1 MFNSFEIEN
10 TKLIKYTGSESHVI
24 IPECVTEIGEHAFD
38 GCTSMGSVVIPENV
52 WDIGSFAFRG
62 CTNLTSVTIPDMVME
77 IGGYAFKGCT
87 SLTSVTMLYTPTIRT
102 GAFEGC
108 TSLTSVF
115 FQDGSML
122 LTGEGVFDGCPKVT
136 IICRE
141 GSNTQEYCLKEKL
154 NYLFDYQFEAFHGVI
169 PPGIER
175 LAAPFL
181 ADEEKPYI
189 FISYSHKNRDV
200 VLQIIKTLYESGW
213 KIWYDE
219 GLTIGDRY
227 DITLESHVKNCA
239 AFLLFITEQSVDS
252 HYVLDNEIPWA
263 IEAKRPIIKCI
274 IDEGTD
280 LKIEGGTAFA
290 TVSPLEIEPALEKVD
305 GLRKGERREA
315 KGISVVVNP
324 EDREKKSGDGFAYC
338 LYFDDKTELV
348 KAIMLE
354 ARNSG
359 CVLYDAV
366 QNGEDTEKLQNSAS
380 LIIFLD
386 QEFLSDKRLT
396 DILIR
401 EFKAGKD
408 MAICQLE
415 KIRDDDL
422 PQELAE
428 LHYMQWLNYSHG
440 INSDLNTKLAR
451 HLQKRGCRN
460 TSILPGFE
468 YEKTK
473 KGIVIKRYT
482 GKDPVP
488 QLEREYGGTPVVEI
502 TDNAFRNCINLKEF
516 EIPDS
521 VESIGNGSF
530 AGCTNLS
537 SIIIPESVREIGNSA
552 FLECI
557 HLTSVAI
564 PRSVTKI
571 ENSVFADCVD
581 LTSVKIP
588 NSVSEIG
595 MQAFKGC
602 KKLTS
607 IELPEGVNEIK
618 GAAFYGCAKLIS
630 ITIPESVTEID
641 STAFLGCLDLTVTC
655 PHGSYAWRFC
665 RNFPIPVGDGGTSDA
680 LEGTMYASERTMI
693 TDPNYEIVGS
703 KLICYAGI
711 NRETAVIPEGVTEI
725 CAGAFRNC
733 KELRNVVIP
742 EGVTVIGDS
751 AFCGCENLER
761 ITIPDSVREIGVGAF
776 RDCWVLESV
785 EIPDSVIKIGCD
797 AFRNCERLYTVM
809 RPQR

>member
-24 IPECVTEIGEHAFD
+24 IPECVTEIGEYAFD

-87 SLTSVTMLYTPTIRT
+87 SLTSVTMLYTTTIRT

-227 DITLESHVKNCA
+227 DITLESHVKNCS

-401 EFKAGKD
+401 EFKA
-408 MAICQLE
+408 
-415 KIRDDDL
+415 
-422 PQELAE
+422 
-428 LHYMQWLNYSHG
+428 
-440 INSDLNTKLAR
+440 
-451 HLQKRGCRN
+451 
-460 TSILPGFE
+460 
-468 YEKTK
+468 
-473 KGIVIKRYT
+473 

>member
-24 IPECVTEIGEHAFD
+24 IPECVTEIGEYAFD

-305 GLRKGERREA
+305 GIRKGERREA

-401 EFKAGKD
+401 EFKA
-408 MAICQLE
+408 
-415 KIRDDDL
+415 
-422 PQELAE
+422 
-428 LHYMQWLNYSHG
+428 
-440 INSDLNTKLAR
+440 
-451 HLQKRGCRN
+451 
-460 TSILPGFE
+460 
-468 YEKTK
+468 
-473 KGIVIKRYT
+473 

-693 TDPNYEIVGS
+693 TDPNYEIVGN

-742 EGVTVIGDS
+742 EGVTVIGDF

>member
-24 IPECVTEIGEHAFD
+24 IPECVTEIGEYAFD

-408 MAICQLE
+408 
-415 KIRDDDL
+415 
-422 PQELAE
+422 
-428 LHYMQWLNYSHG
+428 
-440 INSDLNTKLAR
+440 
-451 HLQKRGCRN
+451 
-460 TSILPGFE
+460 
-468 YEKTK
+468 
-473 KGIVIKRYT
+473 
-482 GKDPVP
+482 PVP